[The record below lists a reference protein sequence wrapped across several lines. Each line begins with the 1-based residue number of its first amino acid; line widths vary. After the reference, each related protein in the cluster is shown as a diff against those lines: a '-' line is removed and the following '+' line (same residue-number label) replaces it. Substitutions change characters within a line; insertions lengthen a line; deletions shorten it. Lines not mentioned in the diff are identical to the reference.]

1 MRTGLQAEF
10 EGLHSS
16 QYQEAPDRVVLRLL
30 QVARVGLGLGT
41 VNRGY
46 AASGQ
51 VRRGG
56 PVGED
61 HQFRHD
67 VFGPGGSITE
77 HDADTLLAVY
87 LDRDHAAFQVDRAL
101 VDATLVDDVHRLVQD
116 LQHFGAGL
124 LDRPQQ
130 PVGFVVG
137 QPRPVDDQGRHD
149 PGIQQLEI
157 G

>member
-1 MRTGLQAEF
+1 MF
-10 EGLHSS
+10 
-16 QYQEAPDRVVLRLL
+16 RLL
-30 QVARVGLGLGT
+30 QVAQVGLGLGT

-46 AASGQ
+46 VAAGQ

-67 VFGPGGSITE
+67 VFGPGGRVPK
-77 HDADTLLAVY
+77 HDPDTFVAVH
-87 LDRDHAAFQVDRAL
+87 LDRDYAAFQVDRAL
-101 VDATLVDDVHRLVQD
+101 VDAALIEDVHRLVQD
-116 LQHFGAGL
+116 LQHFGVGL
-124 LDRPQQ
+124 LDRTQQ
-130 PVGFVVG
+130 PVGFVVR

-149 PGIQQLEI
+149 PGIQQFEV